1 MTDVIKVIELN
12 RLQAEMQDESIS
24 PSQKNLIL
32 I

>member
-12 RLQAEMQDESIS
+12 RFRAEMLYESIS